1 METRRSAVSSQQTE
15 TAPHLAAH
23 AQATCRTTRCA
34 GCLLLCECCQVMHR
48 PRAWSKEI
56 CTVLQQ
62 TDRAV
67 HAVSQISEM
76 LPQLQPSSDYHV
88 QPSLTQLAA
97 MAREDPE
104 SLAHVANFT
113 VGRPGIGSV
122 HWLEE
127 VDVRGV
133 DVEGLV
139 RLTKGGVEVQS
150 WNCCDSFAT

>member
-1 METRRSAVSSQQTE
+1 
-15 TAPHLAAH
+15 
-23 AQATCRTTRCA
+23 
-34 GCLLLCECCQVMHR
+34 
-48 PRAWSKEI
+48 
-56 CTVLQQ
+56 VLQQ
-62 TDRAV
+62 TDQAV
-67 HAVSQISEM
+67 CVVPQISEM
-76 LPQLQPSSDYHV
+76 LPQLQPGNDYHV

-97 MAREDPE
+97 MAREEPG

-150 WNCCDSFAT
+150 